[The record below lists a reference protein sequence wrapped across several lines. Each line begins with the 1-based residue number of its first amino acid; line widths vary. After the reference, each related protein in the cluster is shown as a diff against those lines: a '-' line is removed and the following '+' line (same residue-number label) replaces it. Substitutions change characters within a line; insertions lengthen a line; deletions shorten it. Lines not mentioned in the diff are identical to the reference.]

1 MVFLGVGVS
10 PVYLRG
16 HGESVFACASTL
28 VRRGE
33 YRDQTGIWR
42 LLGFGSVRTIKG
54 RSSGRV
60 TRGSPWRQLLSL
72 PIPCHVHWPRSRSYC
87 RSRARTADVC
97 RKPVSDLS
105 RNGTWGPP
113 EQRRAEGRYGRGGR
127 LRIAAP
133 ANCRAASRLDG
144 STTTCA
150 ASRGRCT
157 APPHEHHPVLG
168 DGSRDLG
175 TQRRRAVT
183 CERNGVTGRAAY
195 GCAAAACG
203 GLRPGSCCASEGT

>member
-1 MVFLGVGVS
+1 MS

-60 TRGSPWRQLLSL
+60 TRGSPLRQLLSL

-144 STTTCA
+144 STDEGL
-150 ASRGRCT
+150 RR
-157 APPHEHHPVLG
+157 PPP
-168 DGSRDLG
+168 R
-175 TQRRRAVT
+175 TRRRPA
-183 CERNGVTGRAAY
+183 R
-195 GCAAAACG
+195 
-203 GLRPGSCCASEGT
+203 